1 MRHTFSYSLASTH
14 TYQLHYGPTVV
25 ADVFWIHDL
34 MHPSNTMAR
43 IVEGL
48 NGVEPAEPRTWE
60 LRPAAHDTRCVGIFH
75 NGREE
80 GEIGWLIEPRN
91 PDRLIAQMTAALNH
105 PEHVTLTET
114 PIPEPAPP
122 RHLRSVP
129 KAS

>member
-1 MRHTFSYSLASTH
+1 MRHQFSYTLGNTH
-14 TYQLHYGPTVV
+14 TYLLHYGPNLVGE
-25 ADVFWIHDL
+25 VFWIFDL
-34 MHPSNTMAR
+34 LHPSNTMAR

-48 NGVEPAEPRTWE
+48 NGVAETEPRTWE
-60 LRPAAHDTRCVGIFH
+60 LRPTAHDTRRVGIFH

-80 GEIGWLIEPRN
+80 GEIGWLVEPRN
-91 PDRLIAQMTAALNH
+91 PARLHAQIAAALNH

-122 RHLRSVP
+122 RHLRAVP